1 MKNSAIQ
8 SNLRVSAPP
17 RGNPME
23 RAIAEAR
30 AGREA
35 REGGP
40 FGAVVVRNGEVIS
53 ACHNTVLATNDPTA
67 HAEVNAI
74 RAACEKLKRPHL
86 DDCEL
91 YTTCE
96 PCPMCLGA
104 IQWARFKTVYYAAS
118 RHDAAAAGFDDAG
131 FYDDAAKPPAERKIP
146 FVQTNPQD
154 AADMMRQWND
164 APLAY

>member
-1 MKNSAIQ
+1 MSKSDFMSLAIDQ
-8 SNLRVSAPP
+8 
-17 RGNPME
+17 
-23 RAIAEAR
+23 AR

-35 REGGP
+35 RKGGP
-40 FGAVVVRNGEVIS
+40 FGAVVVRNGEVVS

-74 RAACEKLKRPHL
+74 RAACGKLNRPHL

-104 IQWARFKTVYYAAS
+104 IQWARLKAVHYAAS
-118 RHDAAAAGFDDAG
+118 RHDAAAAGFDDSE
-131 FYDDAAKPPAERKIP
+131 FYDDAAKPVAQRKIP
-146 FVQTNPQD
+146 FIQTNPQD